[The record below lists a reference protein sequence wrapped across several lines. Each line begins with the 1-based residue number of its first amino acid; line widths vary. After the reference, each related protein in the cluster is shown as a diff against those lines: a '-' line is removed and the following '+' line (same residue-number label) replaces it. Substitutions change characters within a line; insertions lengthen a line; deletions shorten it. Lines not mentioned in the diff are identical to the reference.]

1 MADKDVCV
9 KIYMRKILYTQIYA
23 CARIRRLRRTGG
35 ASMQIRANANENQ
48 IINSASAARERAAQR
63 EGKQFGGQ
71 SGRKSIFAGDIGMR
85 QDRIT
90 QRREYARKKALK
102 IVGDAWNVDKK
113 IDQNILDIR
122 DRAAQLMDEKK
133 ENLDVIETAEMQKE
147 ALREQYGVAADS
159 QEQKDLELLQK
170 ADRASNPRFDIH
182 LTAEE
187 EAQVK
192 VLKERRLSAEDKELL
207 RKKALSED
215 PVTGVQLTEEEQEK
229 AAQLEN
235 KKDRLTEYQE
245 RCLDI
250 DAFQHTYEKRNLE
263 IDRELAGC
271 YGSIRATKQERL
283 KYHEMVN
290 AQNKAD
296 KVMDAAGKEILGML
310 VEEAKDHVD
319 EELEEPREEVKE
331 EAEEKA
337 EEEERIE
344 EREEKQE
351 ELEAQ
356 VDAAHDRSEEQE
368 AVRREVQERSREEAD
383 LLETMMEAGM
393 GNVGNVSEVQSEI
406 KNMIHKMK
414 LLEEDLKGSTVDED
428 L

>member
-9 KIYMRKILYTQIYA
+9 KIHMRKILYTQIYA

-71 SGRKSIFAGDIGMR
+71 SGRKNIFAGDIGMR

-90 QRREYARKKALK
+90 QCREYARQKALK
-102 IVGDAWNVDKK
+102 IVGDAWKVDKK

-170 ADRASNPRFDIH
+170 ADRAYNPRFDIH

-215 PVTGVQLTEEEQEK
+215 PVTGVQLTEEEKEK
-229 AAQLEN
+229 VAQLEN

-245 RCLDI
+245 RCLEI
-250 DAFQHTYEKRNLE
+250 DAFQLTYEKRNQQ
-263 IDRELAGC
+263 IDQELAGC

-319 EELEEPREEVKE
+319 EGLEEPREEAKE

-368 AVRREVQERSREEAD
+368 AVRREVQERSREDAD

>member
-1 MADKDVCV
+1 
-9 KIYMRKILYTQIYA
+9 
-23 CARIRRLRRTGG
+23 
-35 ASMQIRANANENQ
+35 
-48 IINSASAARERAAQR
+48 
-63 EGKQFGGQ
+63 
-71 SGRKSIFAGDIGMR
+71 
-85 QDRIT
+85 
-90 QRREYARKKALK
+90 
-102 IVGDAWNVDKK
+102 
-113 IDQNILDIR
+113 
-122 DRAAQLMDEKK
+122 MDEKK

-170 ADRASNPRFDIH
+170 ADRAGNPRFDIH

-192 VLKERRLSAEDKELL
+192 VLKERRLGAEDKELL

-229 AAQLEN
+229 VAQLEN

-250 DAFQHTYEKRNLE
+250 DAFQLTYERRNQQ
-263 IDRELAGC
+263 IDQELAGC

-319 EELEEPREEVKE
+319 EELEEPREEAKE

-368 AVRREVQERSREEAD
+368 AVRREVQERSREDAD